1 MKFKNYKGFRI
12 KKIEL
17 KQEITDNK
25 SAILWYLRCAKSF
38 SELVNLINS
47 EIGFCDLIGNEEE
60 SRSCKKELQKLEE
73 YLIDEF

>member
-1 MKFKNYKGFRI
+1 MKFKNYKGLRI

-25 SAILWYLRCAKSF
+25 LAILWYLRHAKSF

-60 SRSCKKELQKLEE
+60 SRSCKKEPQELEVYSANE
-73 YLIDEF
+73 L